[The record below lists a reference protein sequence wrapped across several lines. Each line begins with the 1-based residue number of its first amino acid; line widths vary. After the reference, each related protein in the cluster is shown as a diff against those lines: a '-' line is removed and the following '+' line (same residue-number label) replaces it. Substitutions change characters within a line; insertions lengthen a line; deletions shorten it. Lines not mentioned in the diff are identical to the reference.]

1 MTTEIESSLDRNC
14 FYLASLCAE
23 PFCKA
28 FELLRYRLVMSLN
41 PTKFDHYPTV
51 MQDVAYRSSIVA
63 GAVFFTYV
71 GLSMPMVTL
80 LGVGVVGIASK
91 AFRAI
96 GCYLQKEGYTHVSGK
111 VLEKPVGVDLKVM
124 TWNILGLCG
133 GMHYDHGGVV
143 AWPLRLD
150 RIVQQIKSEDPDVLV
165 LQEIYDGALGE
176 ALIAQLGDNY
186 AHFYTH
192 LGPNVWGTEGGVM
205 VVTKCAVE
213 KFQSISFETNDWTMN
228 RTFAILDLGNVRIV
242 GTHLMHGK
250 DDDVRV
256 RQLNQIKKVLDPLP
270 PKPTLLVGDLNR
282 EYNSTFPFQLTHGYR
297 ADQPTCTNRLNSH
310 WTGRYEEEE
319 TIDYI
324 SLLEGSK
331 AHLEECH
338 LVRAF
343 EESTQTALSD
353 HHGLVLTIKGF
364 E

>member
-28 FELLRYRLVMSLN
+28 FELLRYRLVMSID

-71 GLSMPMVTL
+71 GLSMPMMTL

-91 AFRAI
+91 VFRAI
-96 GCYLQKEGYTHVSGK
+96 GCYLQKDGYTHMSGK
-111 VLEKPVGVDLKVM
+111 VLEKPVGTDLKVM

-176 ALIAQLGDNY
+176 ALVAQLG
-186 AHFYTH
+186 
-192 LGPNVWGTEGGVM
+192 G
-205 VVTKCAVE
+205 
-213 KFQSISFETNDWTMN
+213 
-228 RTFAILDLGNVRIV
+228 
-242 GTHLMHGK
+242 
-250 DDDVRV
+250 
-256 RQLNQIKKVLDPLP
+256 QI
-270 PKPTLLVGDLNR
+270 
-282 EYNSTFPFQLTHGYR
+282 
-297 ADQPTCTNRLNSH
+297 C
-310 WTGRYEEEE
+310 
-319 TIDYI
+319 
-324 SLLEGSK
+324 SLLHTPGS
-331 AHLEECH
+331 
-338 LVRAF
+338 
-343 EESTQTALSD
+343 
-353 HHGLVLTIKGF
+353 
-364 E
+364 